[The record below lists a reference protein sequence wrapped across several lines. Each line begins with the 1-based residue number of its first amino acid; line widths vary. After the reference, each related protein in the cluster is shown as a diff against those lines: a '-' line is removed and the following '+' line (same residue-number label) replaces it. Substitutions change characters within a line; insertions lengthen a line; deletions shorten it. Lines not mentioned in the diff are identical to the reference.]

1 MEDKVF
7 TLAWVHPSSRNADY
21 RNVDLLGVT
30 KYFSKVI
37 IPSNQLKK
45 LKSALHFEEKIK
57 EPFPSS

>member
-1 MEDKVF
+1 
-7 TLAWVHPSSRNADY
+7 LAWVHPSSRNADY